1 MRTEKLNLRELALL
15 EAGESTQLVLV
26 IEKELIHYDIMRA
39 MSDNGFLTDLCFQ
52 GETSLR
58 LCYQSQRFSED
69 LDFTGG
75 VNFSATQMA
84 QLKVCIE
91 DNLSKKYGLLVEVKE
106 PKIKQD
112 ADINISKWQ
121 VKVVTAPERSDIP
134 SQKIKI
140 EVANI
145 PSYTKNFIQLTDN
158 YMHVTTEP
166 LIVPVQTM
174 EEIMADKL
182 VALPASV
189 SHIRYRDLWDL
200 HWMSMRKVSPNID
213 FVQSKVNDYKTDN
226 YPNKLNDRINS
237 LDAIINGDEFRKQM
251 TRFLHTKTIES
262 SLDKIEFRHALKYSL
277 TSLLSQCE
285 GISYRKRPTI

>member
-1 MRTEKLNLRELALL
+1 MKTDTLNLRELALL
-15 EAGESTQLVLV
+15 EAGESTQLISV
-26 IEKELIHYDIMRA
+26 IEKELIHYDILRA

-52 GETSLR
+52 GGTSLR

-69 LDFTGG
+69 LYFTGG

-91 DNLSKKYGLLVEVKE
+91 DSLSKKYGLMVEVKE
-106 PKIKQD
+106 PKIKED
-112 ADINISKWQ
+112 SDINVSTWQ

-145 PSYTKNFIQLTDN
+145 PSYTKNFIQLADN
-158 YMHVTTEP
+158 YVHIASEP
-166 LIVPVQTM
+166 LLVPVQTL

-182 VALPASV
+182 VALPASTA
-189 SHIRYRDLWDL
+189 HIRYRDLWDL
-200 HWMSMRKVSPNID
+200 HWMSVRKTNPNID
-213 FVQSKVNDYKTDN
+213 YVQSKVNDYKIEN
-226 YPNKLNDRINS
+226 YQGKLHDRINS
-237 LDAIINGDEFRKQM
+237 LEALIEGGEFKKQM

-262 SLDKIEFRHALKYSL
+262 SLDRPEFREALKSSL
-277 TSLLSQCE
+277 TYLLSQCE
-285 GISYRKRPTI
+285 GIEYRKRPTI